1 MQIDERHRAIL
12 VDLYELTMAEA
23 YFDREM
29 FAPATF
35 SLFIRK
41 YPENR
46 GYFVSAGAEEVVE
59 YLESFR
65 YSAEDLT
72 YLKSL
77 DLFSADFLNYLA
89 ELRFTGNVHAIPEGR
104 LFFKDEPIVEVT
116 APIIEAQLAE
126 TYIINAINLP
136 VTIASKAARCYRAAE
151 GRGLVDFALRRTQ
164 GADAGMAVARSSYIA
179 GFDATSN
186 VAAGK
191 LYGLP
196 TSGTMAHSFVM
207 SFEDEVESFRAFART
222 FGDQTVLLID
232 TYDTLSGAQKAVEV
246 AREMQ
251 SRGRRLRG
259 VRLDSGDMVDLSRK
273 VRGILDEAG
282 FEDVHIFASGS
293 YDEYKIARSIADGAK
308 IDAFGVGTKMG
319 VSADT
324 PYTDIAYK
332 LVQYDERPVLKLSS
346 GKRSLVAEKQVFRS
360 SRDGQYRQDTIALR
374 DEELDGEPLLVPM
387 MKDGGRRVDP
397 TPAKTI
403 RDRFME
409 EFNRFDPAVRKIE
422 APGEYTVRISDK
434 LQALQDRIV
443 QETRQKELE
452 GEGSQEKLA
461 DGGPTAGIPK

>member
-1 MQIDERHRAIL
+1 MQIEERHRAIL
-12 VDLYELTMAEA
+12 VDLYELTMAQA

-41 YPENR
+41 YPSHR

-65 YSAEDLT
+65 YSDEDLT
-72 YLKSL
+72 YLKSTG
-77 DLFSADFLNYLA
+77 LFSTEFLDYLA
-89 ELRFTGNVHAIPEGR
+89 QVRFTGNVHAIPEGR
-104 LFFKDEPIVEVT
+104 LFFKNEPIVEVT
-116 APIIEAQLAE
+116 APIIEGQLAE
-126 TYIINAINLP
+126 TYVINAINLP
-136 VTIASKAARCYRAAE
+136 VTIASKAARCYHAAE
-151 GRGLVDFALRRTQ
+151 GRGLVDFSLRRTQ

-207 SFEDEVESFRAFART
+207 SFEDEMESFRAFART

-232 TYDTLSGAQKAVEV
+232 TYDTLSGAEKAVEV
-246 AREMQ
+246 AREMK
-251 SRGRRLRG
+251 SKGRNLRG
-259 VRLDSGDMVDLSRK
+259 VRLDSGDMVELSRK
-273 VRGILDEAG
+273 VRRILDESG
-282 FEDVHIFASGS
+282 FEDVQIFASGS
-293 YDEYKIARSIADGAK
+293 YDEYEIARSIAEGAR

-346 GKRSLVAEKQVFRS
+346 GKKSLVAEKQVFRMQS
-360 SRDGQYRQDTIALR
+360 KGRYREDTIGLR
-374 DEELDGEPLLVPM
+374 HEKRHGEPLLVAM
-387 MKDGGRRVDP
+387 MEDGGRLQEPD
-397 TPAKTI
+397 PAKVI
-403 RDRFME
+403 RDRFMTDFE
-409 EFNRFDPAVRKIE
+409 RFDDRVRAIESPA
-422 APGEYTVRISDK
+422 EYPVRISDE
-434 LQALQDRIV
+434 LQKLQDRIV
-443 QETRQKELE
+443 EETRRKELD
-452 GEGSQEKLA
+452 A
-461 DGGPTAGIPK
+461 AYRDV

>member
-1 MQIDERHRAIL
+1 MQIEERHRAIL
-12 VDLYELTMAEA
+12 VDLYELTMAQA

-41 YPENR
+41 YPNHR

-65 YSAEDLT
+65 YSDEDLT
-72 YLKSL
+72 YLKSTG
-77 DLFSADFLNYLA
+77 LFSAEFLNYLA
-89 ELRFTGNVHAIPEGR
+89 QVRFTGNVHAIPEGR
-104 LFFKDEPIVEVT
+104 LFFKNEPIVEVT
-116 APIIEAQLAE
+116 APIIEGQLAE

-136 VTIASKAARCYRAAE
+136 VTIASKAARCYHAAE
-151 GRGLVDFALRRTQ
+151 GRGLVDFSLRRTQ

-207 SFEDEVESFRAFART
+207 SFEDEIESFRAFART

-232 TYDTLSGAQKAVEV
+232 TYDTLTGAEKAVEV
-246 AREMQ
+246 AREMK
-251 SRGRRLRG
+251 SKGRNLRG
-259 VRLDSGDMVDLSRK
+259 VRLDSGDMVELSRQ
-273 VRGILDEAG
+273 VRRILDENG
-282 FEDVHIFASGS
+282 FEDVQIFASGS
-293 YDEYKIARSIADGAK
+293 YDEYKIARSISEGAR

-346 GKRSLVAEKQVFRS
+346 GKKSLVAEKQVFRMQS
-360 SRDGQYRQDTIALR
+360 EGRYRGDTIGLR
-374 DEELDGEPLLVPM
+374 HEKLDGEPLLAAM
-387 MKDGGRRVDP
+387 MKDGGRLKEAV
-397 TPAKTI
+397 PAEVI

-409 EFNRFDPAVRKIE
+409 EFDRFDEAVRAIE
-422 APGEYTVRISDK
+422 SPAEYPVRISDE
-434 LQALQDRIV
+434 LQKLQDRIV
-443 QETRQKELE
+443 EETRRKELDAA
-452 GEGSQEKLA
+452 S
-461 DGGPTAGIPK
+461 

>member
-1 MQIDERHRAIL
+1 MHIDERNRAIV
-12 VDLYELTMAEA
+12 VDLYELTMAQA

-41 YPENR
+41 YPSHR
-46 GYFVSAGAEEVVE
+46 GYFVSAGAEDVVE
-59 YLESFR
+59 YLESFH
-65 YSAEDLT
+65 YSNEDIA
-72 YLKSL
+72 YLESL
-77 DLFSADFLNYLA
+77 DLFSAEFLKYLS
-89 ELRFTGNVHAIPEGR
+89 ELRFSGHVHAIPEGR

-126 TYIINAINLP
+126 TYIINAVNLP

-151 GRGLVDFALRRTQ
+151 GRGLVDFSLRRTQ

-179 GFDATSN
+179 GFKATSN

-207 SFEDEVESFRAFART
+207 SFDEEIESFRAFART

-232 TYDTLSGAQKAVEV
+232 TYDTLTGAEKAVEV
-246 AREMQ
+246 AREM
-251 SRGRRLRG
+251 RAEGHNLRG

-273 VRGILDEAG
+273 VRNLLDEAG
-282 FEDVHIFASGS
+282 FEDVQIFASGG
-293 YDEYKIARSIADGAK
+293 YDEYKIARSIADGAE

-332 LVQYDERPVLKLSS
+332 LVQYDDRPVLKLSS
-346 GKRSLVAEKQVFRS
+346 GKRSLVAEKQVFREQDNG
-360 SRDGQYRQDTIALR
+360 RYVADTIALR
-374 DEELDGEPLLVPM
+374 GESLAGEPLLEAM
-387 MKDGGRRVDP
+387 MEDGARRLEP
-397 TPAKTI
+397 QSAETI
-403 RDRFME
+403 RDRFMA
-409 EFNRFDPAVRKIE
+409 EFERFDPAVRAIE
-422 APGEYTVRISDK
+422 EPERYPVHISDA
-434 LQALQDRIV
+434 LQTLQDRIV
-443 QETRQKELE
+443 EEIKRKELD
-452 GEGSQEKLA
+452 A
-461 DGGPTAGIPK
+461 D

>member
-1 MQIDERHRAIL
+1 MQIEERHRAIL
-12 VDLYELTMAEA
+12 VDLYELTMAQA

-41 YPENR
+41 YPNHR

-65 YSAEDLT
+65 YSDEDLT
-72 YLKSL
+72 YLKSTG
-77 DLFSADFLNYLA
+77 LFSVEFLDYLA
-89 ELRFTGNVHAIPEGR
+89 QVRFTGNVHAIPEGR
-104 LFFKDEPIVEVT
+104 LFFKNEPIVEVT
-116 APIIEAQLAE
+116 APIIEGQLAE

-136 VTIASKAARCYRAAE
+136 VTIASKAARCYHAAE
-151 GRGLVDFALRRTQ
+151 GRGLVDFSLRRTQ

-207 SFEDEVESFRAFART
+207 SFEDEIESFRAFART

-232 TYDTLSGAQKAVEV
+232 TYDTLTGAEKAVEV
-246 AREMQ
+246 AREMK
-251 SRGRRLRG
+251 SKGRNLRG
-259 VRLDSGDMVDLSRK
+259 VRLDSGDMVELSRQ
-273 VRGILDEAG
+273 VRRILDENG
-282 FEDVHIFASGS
+282 FEDVQIFASGS
-293 YDEYKIARSIADGAK
+293 YDEYKIARSISEGAR

-346 GKRSLVAEKQVFRS
+346 GKKSLVAEKQVFRMQS
-360 SRDGQYRQDTIALR
+360 EGRYRGDTIGLR
-374 DEELDGEPLLVPM
+374 HEKLDGEPLLAAM
-387 MKDGGRRVDP
+387 MKDGGRLKEAV
-397 TPAKTI
+397 PAEVI

-409 EFNRFDPAVRKIE
+409 EFDRFDEAVRAIE
-422 APGEYTVRISDK
+422 SPAEYPVRISDE
-434 LQALQDRIV
+434 LQKLQDRIV
-443 QETRQKELE
+443 EETRRKELDVA
-452 GEGSQEKLA
+452 S
-461 DGGPTAGIPK
+461 